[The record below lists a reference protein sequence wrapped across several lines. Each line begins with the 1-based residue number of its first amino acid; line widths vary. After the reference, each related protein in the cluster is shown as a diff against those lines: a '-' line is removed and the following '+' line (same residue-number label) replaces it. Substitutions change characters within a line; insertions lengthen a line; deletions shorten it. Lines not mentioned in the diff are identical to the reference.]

1 MWVRGIN
8 VKVVLVARR
17 RNVFGKKSCPST
29 LDQVL
34 SGSGVGTVSVELTIA
49 CFSLWRE
56 RERESGRRGSMW
68 PEVGLL
74 LACLARNL
82 LVRRLSRSRS
92 LDGW

>member
-34 SGSGVGTVSVELTIA
+34 SGSGVGTVSAELTIA

-56 RERESGRRGSMW
+56 RERERAED
-68 PEVGLL
+68 EVRCGQKLDCYS
-74 LACLARNL
+74 LA
-82 LVRRLSRSRS
+82 
-92 LDGW
+92 